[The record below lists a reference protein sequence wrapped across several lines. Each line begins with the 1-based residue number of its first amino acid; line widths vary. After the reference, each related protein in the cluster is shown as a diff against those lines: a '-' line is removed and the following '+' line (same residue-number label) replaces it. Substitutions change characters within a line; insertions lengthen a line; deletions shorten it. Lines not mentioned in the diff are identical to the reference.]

1 MLRSAA
7 QAVQLRRRGV
17 QGQRFLPHRQ
27 PRVDEESKQR
37 VGDVELVF
45 GHRRVEQQR
54 EVRRIGKVE
63 WLRRQIVGFGE
74 LEGLAVR
81 GGRRQLAGYPQATAR
96 RPRIPP
102 SATYRCGVGDS
113 LKSLNPSLATRIS
126 QWLRP
131 DWSRTLLARRVAA
144 AGLVVLAGVAAL
156 RPDPDGERASVV
168 VAAHDLGPGAAL
180 STDDLL
186 LEKRL
191 VPTIPDGAQSD
202 IDTVV
207 GSTLAG
213 PARRGEVLTDVRLL
227 GRRLAEA
234 AAGPDARIVP
244 VHPVD
249 SALADLVR
257 PGDVVDVVAAADA
270 DSHANPRV
278 VATGAIV
285 VLVSAKQKAQAASN
299 DRVVLVAL
307 PAASAIAV
315 AGAALVQTVTLTL
328 H

>member
-1 MLRSAA
+1 
-7 QAVQLRRRGV
+7 
-17 QGQRFLPHRQ
+17 
-27 PRVDEESKQR
+27 
-37 VGDVELVF
+37 
-45 GHRRVEQQR
+45 
-54 EVRRIGKVE
+54 
-63 WLRRQIVGFGE
+63 
-74 LEGLAVR
+74 
-81 GGRRQLAGYPQATAR
+81 
-96 RPRIPP
+96 
-102 SATYRCGVGDS
+102 VGDS

-126 QWLRP
+126 QRLRP
-131 DWSRTLLARRVAA
+131 DWSRTLLARRIAA

-156 RPDPDGERASVV
+156 RPDPDGEQAPVV
-168 VAAHDLGPGAAL
+168 VAAHDLSPGAAL
-180 STDDLL
+180 SADDLL

-227 GRRLAEA
+227 GRRLAES
-234 AAGPDARIVP
+234 AAGPGAQIVP
-244 VHPVD
+244 VHPAD

-257 PGDVVDVVAAADA
+257 PGDVVDIVAA
-270 DSHANPRV
+270 SQTNSQSNPTV
-278 VATGAIV
+278 PGVIATDAIV
-285 VLVSAKQKAQAASN
+285 VLVSAKQKAQAAAN

-315 AGAALVQTVTLTL
+315 AGAALGQTVTLTL